1 MTTQILNFSDE
12 QLKDLA
18 TEIISKGYAV
28 LHDQHDLTQ
37 QQYVEICNRIGNCE
51 AYNYFMNPK
60 DHPEISLVSGQVDEN
75 GKQIGVFGKGE
86 LQWHANGT
94 ARHKFDEICVTLYC
108 VEECIDTVL
117 SICNQCDAF
126 AGFSER
132 DKARFRTIDIQLDN
146 QKDAIYKISSKSIQ
160 PLPSYDEQCY
170 RSGRF
175 DTGSVYPAF

>member
-12 QLKDLA
+12 QLKELVE
-18 TEIISKGYAV
+18 EIISTGSAV
-28 LHDQHDLTQ
+28 LHDQHGLTQ

-60 DHPEISLVSGQVDEN
+60 DHPEISLVSGQTDDN

-108 VEECIDTVL
+108 VEECIDCLLYT
-117 SICNQCDAF
+117 SP
-126 AGFSER
+126 SPR
-132 DKARFRTIDIQLDN
+132 D
-146 QKDAIYKISSKSIQ
+146 
-160 PLPSYDEQCY
+160 
-170 RSGRF
+170 
-175 DTGSVYPAF
+175 